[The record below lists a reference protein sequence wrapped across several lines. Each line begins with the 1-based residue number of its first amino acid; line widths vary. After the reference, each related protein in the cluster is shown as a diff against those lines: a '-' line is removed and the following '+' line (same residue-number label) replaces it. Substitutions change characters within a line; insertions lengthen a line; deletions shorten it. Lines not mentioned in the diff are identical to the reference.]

1 MTHSRSLL
9 TKEWYKVPLSVDCPS
24 CGAQTR
30 AAGIVVGPSSL
41 TGDPTNSAENNI
53 LAKPPASLDAF
64 AFVETLSGRTKNI
77 ERFVVNRFHSMF
89 AFRNDCLMPI
99 CEHCTEALPSPT
111 IRSSVMN
118 GFVRL
123 GQRRLLV
130 NERLLIYSSNAVLTE
145 FHGGTSIEETDF
157 PYPDYAVVLVCDTEI
172 PGGDTGTFELWH
184 SIARNDYAVLVR
196 GHDGRDVL
204 RDVINDDLAS
214 VVATVSDLGLVL
226 TQLHL
231 AQASSPYCALARD
244 LFLKALGDAGYQQV
258 HQEADHAVR

>member
-1 MTHSRSLL
+1 MTRSRSLL
-9 TKEWYKVPLSVDCPS
+9 TKEWYKVPLCVDCPS

-30 AAGIVVGPSSL
+30 SAGIVVGPSSL
-41 TGDPTNSAENNI
+41 IGDPADSVENDI
-53 LAKPPASLDAF
+53 LTRPPASLDGF
-64 AFVETLSGRTKNI
+64 AFVEALSGRTQNI

-99 CEHCTEALPSPT
+99 CEHCTEGLAPPT

-130 NERLLIYSSNAVLTE
+130 NERLLIFASNAVLTE

-157 PYPDYAVVLVCDTEI
+157 PYPDYAVVLVCDTES
-172 PGGDTGTFELWH
+172 PGGDSGALELWH

-196 GHDGRDVL
+196 GHDGREVF
-204 RDVINDDLAS
+204 RDAFNDDLAT

-226 TQLHL
+226 RQLHL
-231 AQASSPYCALARD
+231 TQASSPYCALARD
-244 LFLKALGDAGYQQV
+244 LFLKELGDAGYQQE
-258 HQEADHAVR
+258 HQEADHADH